1 MDLRQLRHFLAAA
14 ETGNFSKAA
23 ERELVSQPALSA
35 SIAKLEA
42 SLETTLFLRS
52 KRGVNLTSEG
62 RRLAETARLIVH
74 ECARARSDLRHRK
87 ALETVKIGVLDTL
100 STSLIMDLID
110 SLRLRHP
117 EINVEI
123 TDGSLD
129 HVEHLLAERRVDIA
143 LRARPTA
150 TLAVR
155 PSQRDVVDLFEETL
169 VLLVPPDHP
178 LRSRK
183 TVAID
188 DLEGERFI
196 ARMHCENAAVLTRSA
211 KRAGIRLRVVC
222 RTFQDERAVAL
233 VERGYGVSIVPAHVV
248 STRGVKISLSEPP
261 LSRIVSLET
270 LKHPHKAAVD
280 RFIALAKSAPWPS
293 RSGDMSGKWLP
304 LSQSER

>member
-74 ECARARSDLRHRK
+74 ECARARSDLKQRK
-87 ALETVKIGVLDTL
+87 ALETVKVGVLDTL
-100 STSLIMDLID
+100 SPTLVMDLVD

-117 EINVEI
+117 EINIEI
-123 TDGSLD
+123 ADGSLD
-129 HVEHLLAERRVDIA
+129 HVEHLLAERRVDLA
-143 LRARPTA
+143 LKARPTA
-150 TLAVR
+150 TLAVK
-155 PSQRDVVDLFEETL
+155 PTHRDVVDLFEEPL
-169 VLLVPPDHP
+169 VLLAPSDHP

-183 TVAID
+183 TITIE
-188 DLEGERFI
+188 DLDGERFI
-196 ARMHCENAAVLTRSA
+196 ARMHCENAAVLTRAA
-211 KRAGIRLRVVC
+211 KRAGVRLRVVC

-233 VERGYGVSIVPAHVV
+233 VERGYGVSIVPAHVA
-248 STRGVKISLSEPP
+248 STQGVKISLSEPQ
-261 LSRIVSLET
+261 LGRIVSLET
-270 LKHPHKAAVD
+270 LKSPHKPAVD
-280 RFIALAKSAPWPS
+280 RFIALARSAPWPS
-293 RSGDMSGKWLP
+293 
-304 LSQSER
+304 